1 MFSYDEGVL
10 ADVLWEEL
18 ATAKRTVVDLKAQL
32 VVATK
37 TIEHMQGVNEDLH
50 MMANHKEEE
59 PPPEDDN

>member
-18 ATAKRTVVDLKAQL
+18 ATTKRTVVDLKAQL
-32 VVATK
+32 VVAAK

-50 MMANHKEEE
+50 MKANSKEEE
-59 PPPEDDN
+59 PLLEDDN